1 MTPARRERDER
12 FSASSRFLLLR
23 TPQAVENGRA
33 RFSIRLL
40 PSLPYLSPPPAAHGA
55 RTRMGC
61 KGSKHALHGG
71 CGGLAAARP
80 TEPQQ
85 RRSSGRLQ
93 APPPRHSVALRSST
107 LGTLS
112 LDRAVAA
119 VAAAGALSFDATA
132 AGGGDEGM
140 MKAGNDVVADSG
152 AGTMTKLL
160 LGPSSRSFGACWCPT
175 TPPPV
180 AAPPPPK
187 RQKRVVAAAS
197 RAVAP
202 RTPNKTPAHDPEEIN
217 VWELMK
223 GLDDDDD
230 YEEEEDEE
238 TDGGGCVVHGAGVV
252 ERKKA
257 QSAPGSPLVFDPELL
272 DAFRKAL
279 DDLTPA
285 PDSPPLPADFVKRD
299 GGGGDDAVEK
309 RAQIQTFPGIVRAR
323 VDVFQEKINAK
334 TKKLAKKASP
344 PPPPES
350 AGRVVV
356 YLTSLRGIRQTY
368 EDCWSTSAILR
379 GYGVRV
385 DERDLSMHAGFK
397 DELRAAALGDEG
409 RLPMLPQVFADGR
422 HLGGAEEVRRLHEAG
437 EQASALAAC
446 DAAAPPCAAT
456 KGGALQDACCA
467 GCGGV
472 RFVPCDGCSG
482 SCKVFVEDEDS
493 GGAFRRC
500 PECNEN
506 GLVKCPVC

>member
-1 MTPARRERDER
+1 
-12 FSASSRFLLLR
+12 
-23 TPQAVENGRA
+23 
-33 RFSIRLL
+33 
-40 PSLPYLSPPPAAHGA
+40 
-55 RTRMGC
+55 MGC

-71 CGGLAAARP
+71 CSGLPAARP
-80 TEPQQ
+80 PEPHQQ

-93 APPPRHSVALRSST
+93 APPPRHSVALLSST

-112 LDRAVAA
+112 LDRAAAA
-119 VAAAGALSFDATA
+119 VAAAGALSFDAA

-140 MKAGNDVVADSG
+140 MKAGNDVDGG
-152 AGTMTKLL
+152 AGTKL
-160 LGPSSRSFGACWCPT
+160 LGPSRSFGRCWCPT

-180 AAPPPPK
+180 AVPP
-187 RQKRVVAAAS
+187 RQKRVSAAAA
-197 RAVAP
+197 AVRVVVAPP
-202 RTPNKTPAHDPEEIN
+202 RTPNKAPVRDPEEIN

-223 GLDDDDD
+223 GLDDDD
-230 YEEEEDEE
+230 EDEE
-238 TDGGGCVVHGAGVV
+238 TDDDGCVVHAGV

-257 QSAPGSPLVFDPELL
+257 RSAPGSPPELL

-279 DDLTPA
+279 NDLTTT

-299 GGGGDDAVEK
+299 DGGSNDVEK
-309 RAQIQTFPGIVRAR
+309 RAEIQTFPGIVRAR

-334 TKKLAKKASP
+334 TKLAKKTSP
-344 PPPPES
+344 PPPPDS

-379 GYGVRV
+379 SYGVRV

-397 DELRAAALGDEG
+397 DELRAALGDGDGG
-409 RLPMLPQVFADGR
+409 RRLPQVFADGR

-437 EQASALAAC
+437 ELASALGAC
-446 DAAAPPCAAT
+446 DAAPPCAT
-456 KGGALQDACCA
+456 KGGAGAQDACCA

-472 RFVPCDGCSG
+472 RFVPCGGCSG
-482 SCKVFVEDEDS
+482 SCKVFVEDEDGGS
-493 GGAFRRC
+493 GGGGAFRRC

-506 GLVKCPVC
+506 GLVKCAVC